1 VSSSGTPKGDLDIY
15 VPRETPELDHLNSL
29 NLLNSIPHLLTP
41 QPLVQIIVLSF
52 SHGFYFRPCF
62 VSISTQVKGA
72 MENNPMKLGS
82 KGVLLFLGIIPNP
95 VEAYVDLGS
104 YQAGFREVKC
114 DDIGIVVVLQELS
127 VDFQQPLVC
136 AEYIVDRFNSL
147 SFLFKKGMNE

>member
-1 VSSSGTPKGDLDIY
+1 
-15 VPRETPELDHLNSL
+15 
-29 NLLNSIPHLLTP
+29 
-41 QPLVQIIVLSF
+41 
-52 SHGFYFRPCF
+52 
-62 VSISTQVKGA
+62 

>member
-1 VSSSGTPKGDLDIY
+1 VSRSGSPKGDLDIY
-15 VPRETPELDHLNSL
+15 VPRETPDLNHLNSL
-29 NLLNSIPHLLTP
+29 NLLNSTPH
-41 QPLVQIIVLSF
+41 PLVQIIVLSF